1 MQTATFNYSGD
12 VMKSTLGRFVS
23 FVGSLAFVALLAG
36 PAFADRQHLPTPVTH
51 APEIDPTVLG
61 SAAALLVGG
70 ALMMGA
76 RRARAKR

>member
-1 MQTATFNYSGD
+1 
-12 VMKSTLGRFVS
+12 MKSILGRFVS
-23 FVGSLAFVALLAG
+23 FAGSLAIVALLAG
-36 PAFADRQHLPTPVTH
+36 PAFAGHHPILTH

-70 ALMMGA
+70 GLLIGA